1 MKVNRISTA
10 AVVAMSVGALIA
22 SSAIV
27 NTASASEGNVTLTLL
42 HNNDGESA
50 LLPQTVSVNG
60 TPLATGSAAAF
71 KTVLDRERARA
82 TAIRGNSVF
91 ATYAGDS
98 FLASNIL
105 ICSEPSNPTSS
116 APVWD
121 AIAQQKMGYDVHAL
135 GNHEFDYGPA
145 FLARYI
151 KAYRSTSGVVDQ
163 PFISGNLN
171 FAPSNALN
179 PLVVKGGVVNTASIT
194 NQKVVGSSAI
204 FTDPQTGNKFGI
216 ISAITPTLQSISSP
230 LPVQVIASSDLDAL
244 AVQLQ
249 KQINAFEKQRINR
262 IIMVSHMQSIAVDT
276 ALIQRLRG
284 VDIAVAGGG
293 DDLLANP
300 NIPNGVQL
308 LPGANAPVGLY
319 PTMVTARNAVAVP
332 MVTTAGNYQ
341 YLGRLDVTFDKAG
354 KVVTY
359 NQKTSFPRRVVIK
372 SDASAALGVTDAVV
386 PNPQIVKDVQTPLET
401 GCLASQ
407 KVPFASSQIVFNTQ
421 RGSATTAGVRTVE
434 TNGGNLVADSFM
446 NSYNQRAAAA
456 GLPANSASNR
466 VVAATNGG
474 GIRINSL
481 PETGVAGPI
490 SRAMTF
496 SLLPFDNRLT
506 VVQDLTAAQLKSI
519 FERSCS
525 ISTSGGGQFLQT
537 AGMKVTCSRSGTAQV
552 VATPVGNA
560 TAGAVT
566 TEGTRV
572 RSIILDDGTA
582 IVQNGVPVAT
592 APVVDIVTNS
602 FTASGGD
609 NYAVFEGAPL
619 KVNFGISYEQT
630 LFDYL
635 NTFPSVSGVPT
646 VPSTDARY
654 APTVNSR
661 FFWVS

>member
-1 MKVNRISTA
+1 MKVNRISIA
-10 AVVAMSVGALIA
+10 AVVAMSAGALIA

-50 LLPQTVSVNG
+50 LLPQTVTVNG
-60 TPLATGSAAAF
+60 TALGTGSAAAF

-82 TAIRGNSVF
+82 QAIRGNSVF

-151 KAYRSTSGVVDQ
+151 KAYRSPAGVVDQ

-171 FAPSNALN
+171 FAPSNALS
-179 PLVVKGGVVNTASIT
+179 PLLAKGGVIDTTSVT
-194 NQKVVGSSAI
+194 NQKVVGASAI
-204 FTDPQTGNKFGI
+204 FTDPKTGNKFGI

-244 AVQLQ
+244 AAQLQ

-262 IIMVSHMQSIAVDT
+262 IILVSHMQSIAVDT

-308 LPGANAPVGLY
+308 LPGANAPVGKY
-319 PTMVTARNAVAVP
+319 PTMVTARNNVDVP

-354 KVVTY
+354 RVVTY

-386 PNPQIVKDVQTPLET
+386 PNAQIVKDVQTPLET

-434 TNGGNLVADSFM
+434 TNGGNLVADAFM

-456 GLPANSASNR
+456 GLPANSATNR

-506 VVQDLTAAQLKSI
+506 VVQDLTATQLKNI

-552 VATPVGNA
+552 TSTPVGNA
-560 TAGAVT
+560 TAGTIT
-566 TEGTRV
+566 TQGTRV

-592 APVVDIVTNS
+592 APVVDVVTNS

-635 NTFPSVSGVPT
+635 NTFPTVSGLPT
-646 VPSTDARY
+646 VPSNDARY